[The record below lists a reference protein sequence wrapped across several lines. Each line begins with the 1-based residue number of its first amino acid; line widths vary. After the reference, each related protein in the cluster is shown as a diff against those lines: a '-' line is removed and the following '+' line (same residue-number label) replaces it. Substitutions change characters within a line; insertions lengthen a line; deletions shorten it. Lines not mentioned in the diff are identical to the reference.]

1 MRCSLP
7 SGSAVCVTLLPGAEA
22 LSHAVLYMLEPAM
35 CAVHRRGEGAQCTR
49 NYARTPA
56 LTKCTPPDPAA
67 AAQYDT
73 ELDWRWWHGTKRTR
87 YIIL

>member
-35 CAVHRRGEGAQCTR
+35 CAVHRRGEGDSVEREQ
-49 NYARTPA
+49 
-56 LTKCTPPDPAA
+56 LL
-67 AAQYDT
+67 Q
-73 ELDWRWWHGTKRTR
+73 
-87 YIIL
+87 